1 MSGQTNYLKKQNQQ
15 ETVEV
20 NIFFFTISALL
31 CEHYGGGICLGFE
44 PNFELREA
52 KREVSKYALL
62 FFSAI
67 KITFVFC
74 YCS

>member
-20 NIFFFTISALL
+20 NIFFTVSALL
-31 CEHYGGGICLGFE
+31 CEHYGGDICLGFE

-52 KREVSKYALL
+52 KKEVRKYALL

>member
-15 ETVEV
+15 EAVEV
-20 NIFFFTISALL
+20 NIFLQSVH
-31 CEHYGGGICLGFE
+31 CCVGDICLGFE

-52 KREVSKYALL
+52 KREVRKYALL